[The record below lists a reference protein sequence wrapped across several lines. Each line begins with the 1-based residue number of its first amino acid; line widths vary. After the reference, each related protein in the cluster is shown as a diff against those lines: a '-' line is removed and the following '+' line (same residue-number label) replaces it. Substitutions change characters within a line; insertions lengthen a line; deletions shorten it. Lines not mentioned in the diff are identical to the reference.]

1 MSPDQIP
8 ALLENRTYDD
18 ISVGETASLQRTLTK
33 EDIEVFAILSGDVNP
48 AHLDEAYARESP
60 FHRVIAHGMWGGTLI
75 STVLGTRLPGP
86 GTIYV
91 SQQLS
96 FLRPVGLGDV
106 ITVSVTVTHKGEKNR
121 LRLACTCINQEGKA
135 VISGEAEVIA
145 PTTPIRRPATALPE
159 LHLHRHERFAQLMA
173 LTAELEPVAC
183 AVVFPVEAHGLRA
196 AIEARHAGLIRPVF
210 IGPRQRIRA
219 LADSLEIDLGAA
231 DDADD
236 ADALTWV
243 DADNATEALHAALD
257 LARTGRVQ
265 ALMQGDVD
273 AAQLL
278 RALVHR
284 QHGLRTHRRISHAY
298 VADVPDHA
306 QPFLVTD
313 AAVNIQP
320 TLEDKRDIVQ
330 NAIDLARVLG
340 MAPRVAILSAAA
352 AVHSKLSS
360 SMDAAALCKMLER
373 HQIAGGIVDGPLP
386 FDAAIDADVARLT
399 HPDSPVAGQANVL
412 VVPNMETGDML
423 VKQLH
428 LLADAD
434 VAGIVLGAQVPVI
447 LTNATDSPRTRLASA
462 ALALLLAHAQGH
474 LDGADAAHPPG

>member
-1 MSPDQIP
+1 MSPQNTP
-8 ALLENRTYDD
+8 SLLENRTYDE

-33 EDIEVFAILSGDVNP
+33 DDIEVFAILSGDVNP
-48 AHLDEAYARESP
+48 AHLDEAYARETP

-96 FLRPVGLGDV
+96 FVRPVGLGDV
-106 ITVSVTVTHKGEKNR
+106 ITVSVSVTGKGEKNR
-121 LRLACTCINQEGKA
+121 LHLACLCTNQEGKP
-135 VISGEAEVIA
+135 VITGEAEVIA
-145 PTTPIRRPATALPE
+145 PTAKVVRPPAALPE

-173 LTAELEPVAC
+173 LTASVEPIAC
-183 AVVFPVEAHGLRA
+183 AVIFPVEAHGLRA
-196 AIEARHAGLIRPVF
+196 AIEARHAGLIRPVLV
-210 IGPRQRIRA
+210 GPRARITA
-219 LADSLEIDLGAA
+219 LAASLDMGLGELA
-231 DDADD
+231 DADWVE
-236 ADALTWV
+236 ATSEHHAL
-243 DADNATEALHAALD
+243 EAAMA
-257 LARTGRVQ
+257 LAREGRVQ
-265 ALMQGDVD
+265 ALLQGDVD
-273 AAQLL
+273 AGPLL
-278 RALVHR
+278 GALVHR

-298 VADVPDHA
+298 VADAPDHGA
-306 QPFLVTD
+306 PFIVTD
-313 AAVNIQP
+313 ALVNIQP
-320 TLEDKRDIVQ
+320 SLEDKRDIVQ

-340 MAPRVAILSAAA
+340 MQPRVAILSASPV
-352 AVHSKLSS
+352 VHSKLSS

-386 FDAAIDADVARLT
+386 FDAAIDADIAKLT

-412 VVPNMETGDML
+412 MVPNMETGDML

-462 ALALLLAHAQGH
+462 ALALLLARAGGQ
-474 LDGADAAHPPG
+474 LDAIGARR

>member
-1 MSPDQIP
+1 MSPDTTP
-8 ALLENRTYDD
+8 ALLENRTYEE
-18 ISVGETASLQRTLTK
+18 ISVGETASLRRTLTK

-48 AHLDEAYARESP
+48 AHLDEAYARETP
-60 FHRVIAHGMWGGTLI
+60 FHHVIAHGMWGGTLI

-91 SQQLS
+91 SQQLN

-106 ITVSVTVTHKGEKNR
+106 ITVSVSVTHKGEKNR
-121 LRLACTCINQEGKA
+121 LRLACVCTNQEGKA
-135 VISGEAEVIA
+135 VITGEAEVIA
-145 PTTPIRRPATALPE
+145 PTAKVIRPPTPLPE

-173 LTAELEPVAC
+173 LTAVPEPVAC

-210 IGPRQRIRA
+210 VGPRARIAA
-219 LADSLEIDLGAA
+219 LAQALELDLGALTGAASDVDWVEA
-231 DDADD
+231 D
-236 ADALTWV
+236 
-243 DADNATEALHAALD
+243 TESAALQAAID
-257 LARTGRVQ
+257 LARTGRVK
-265 ALMQGDVD
+265 AIMQGDVD
-273 AAQLL
+273 AGALL
-278 RALVHR
+278 RAIVHR

-298 VADVPDHA
+298 VADVPDHGT
-306 QPFLVTD
+306 PFIVTD
-313 AAVNIQP
+313 ALVNIQP

-340 MAPRVAILSAAA
+340 LSPRVAILSASPV
-352 AVHSKLSS
+352 VHSKLSS

-386 FDAAIDADVARLT
+386 FDAAINPDIARMT

-412 VVPNMETGDML
+412 MVPHMETGDML
-423 VKQLH
+423 IKQLH

-462 ALALLLAHAQGH
+462 ALALLVAHAQGH
-474 LDGADAAHPPG
+474 LDAADAAL

>member
-1 MSPDQIP
+1 MSPQDTP
-8 ALLENRTYDD
+8 SLLENRTYDE

-33 EDIEVFAILSGDVNP
+33 DDIEVFAILSGDVNP
-48 AHLDEAYARESP
+48 AHLDEAYARETP

-96 FLRPVGLGDV
+96 FVRPVGLGDV
-106 ITVSVTVTHKGEKNR
+106 ITVSVSVTDKGEKNR
-121 LRLACTCINQEGKA
+121 LHLACLCTNQEGKP
-135 VISGEAEVIA
+135 VITGTAEVIA
-145 PTTPIRRPATALPE
+145 PTAKVIRPPATLPE

-173 LTAELEPVAC
+173 LTASVDPIAC

-196 AIEARHAGLIRPVF
+196 AIEARHAGLIRPVLV
-210 IGPRQRIRA
+210 GPRARIAA
-219 LADSLEIDLGAA
+219 LAASLDMDLSDLA
-231 DDADD
+231 DADWVE
-236 ADALTWV
+236 ATSENHAL
-243 DADNATEALHAALD
+243 EAAMA
-257 LARTGRVQ
+257 LAREGSVQ
-265 ALMQGDVD
+265 ALLQGDVD
-273 AAQLL
+273 AGALL
-278 RALVHR
+278 RAIVHR

-298 VADVPDHA
+298 VADVPDHDA
-306 QPFLVTD
+306 PFLVTD
-313 AAVNIQP
+313 AAVNVQP

-340 MAPRVAILSAAA
+340 LSPRVAILSASAV
-352 AVHSKLSS
+352 VHSKLSS

-386 FDAAIDADVARLT
+386 FDAAINPDIARLT

-412 VVPNMETGDML
+412 MVPNMETGDML

-462 ALALLLAHAQGH
+462 ALALLVAHAQGR
-474 LDGADAAHPPG
+474 LDAEPLASLSAQAQ

>member
-1 MSPDQIP
+1 MSPDTTL
-8 ALLENRTYDD
+8 ALLENRTYEE

-48 AHLDEAYARESP
+48 AHLDEAYARASP

-96 FLRPVGLGDV
+96 FVRPVGLGDV
-106 ITVSVTVTHKGEKNR
+106 ITVSVSVTHKDEKNR
-121 LRLACTCINQEGKA
+121 LRLACVCTNQEGKP
-135 VISGEAEVIA
+135 VITGEAEVIA
-145 PTTPIRRPATALPE
+145 PTAKVIRPPTALPE

-173 LTAELEPVAC
+173 LTMAPEPITC
-183 AVVFPVEAHGLRA
+183 AVIYPVEAHGLRA

-210 IGPRQRIRA
+210 VGPRERITA
-219 LADSLEIDLGAA
+219 LAQSLELDLPPPSDAEWVEA
-231 DDADD
+231 DS
-236 ADALTWV
+236 
-243 DADNATEALHAALD
+243 EAAALQEAIA
-257 LARTGRVQ
+257 LARAGRVQ
-265 ALMQGDVD
+265 ALLQGDVD
-273 AAQLL
+273 AGALL

-298 VADVPDHA
+298 VADVPDHGA
-306 QPFLVTD
+306 PFLVTD
-313 AAVNIQP
+313 ALVNIQP

-340 MAPRVAILSAAA
+340 MSPRVAILSAAP

-386 FDAAIDADVARLT
+386 FDAAINAEVARIT

-474 LDGADAAHPPG
+474 LDAAEPSAR

>member
-1 MSPDQIP
+1 MSPDTTP
-8 ALLENRTYDD
+8 ALLENRTYEE

-48 AHLDEAYARESP
+48 AHLDEAYARETP
-60 FHRVIAHGMWGGTLI
+60 FHHVIAHGMWGGTLI

-91 SQQLS
+91 SQQLN

-106 ITVSVTVTHKGEKNR
+106 ITVSVSVTHKGEKNR
-121 LRLACTCINQEGKA
+121 LRLACVCTNQEGKA
-135 VISGEAEVIA
+135 VITGEAEVIA
-145 PTTPIRRPATALPE
+145 PTAKVIRPPKTLPE

-173 LTAELEPVAC
+173 LTVAPEPIAC
-183 AVVFPVEAHGLRA
+183 AVVFPVEAHGLRS

-210 IGPRQRIRA
+210 VGPRARITA
-219 LADSLEIDLGAA
+219 LAQALELDLGELT
-231 DDADD
+231 DADWIN
-236 ADALTWV
+236 ADS
-243 DADNATEALHAALD
+243 ESAALQEAIGLTRD
-257 LARTGRVQ
+257 GRVQ
-265 ALMQGDVD
+265 AIMQGDVD
-273 AAQLL
+273 AGALL
-278 RALVHR
+278 RAIVHR

-298 VADVPDHA
+298 VADVPDHGT
-306 QPFLVTD
+306 PFLVTD
-313 AAVNIQP
+313 ALVNIQP

-340 MAPRVAILSAAA
+340 MSPRVAILSASPV
-352 AVHSKLSS
+352 VHSKLSS

-386 FDAAIDADVARLT
+386 FDAAIDPEVARLT

-412 VVPNMETGDML
+412 VVPHMETGDML

-462 ALALLLAHAQGH
+462 ALALLLAHAKGH
-474 LDGADAAHPPG
+474 LDAVEAIDASP